1 MTLADKIYKILMN
14 MGHVC
19 GCHQRSDRS
28 FHIGSRQFPI
38 CARCTGIFVGECLA
52 LVCFRIIAVPVLL
65 LCSFCA
71 IMFLDWFIQ
80 YLGLKESSNRRRFIT
95 GSLCGYALST
105 FFLKALVL
113 IKQTITALQ

>member
-52 LVCFRIIAVPVLL
+52 L

-105 FFLKALVL
+105 FSLKALVL
-113 IKQTITALQ
+113 IKQAVTALQ

>member
-38 CARCTGIFVGECLA
+38 CARCTGIFV
-52 LVCFRIIAVPVLL
+52 VL

-105 FFLKALVL
+105 FSLKALVL
-113 IKQTITALQ
+113 IKQAVTALQ